1 MSDAPLPR
9 LSVVLAT
16 DSYETIRPVVRHLQ
30 RQTIRD
36 QIEIVIVAE
45 GALSPA
51 PEESEIGGFARVHVL
66 TVGSISP
73 IGPARAAGVRATRAP
88 LVFVG
93 ETHTYAHPAWAE
105 TLVRAHGAP
114 WAGVVPGFGN
124 ANPRGPL
131 SWALFLLDYGRWLH
145 VLPAGESA
153 IAPTHNGAF
162 SRQVLLDL
170 GENLDRALHQGDY
183 LTVLLRA
190 AGHRIYFE
198 PAARIDHLNVSRWRP
213 WVQERWHGGRMLA
226 GRRANRWSLQRRLVY
241 FCGAPLIPFLLTLR
255 LRRVLATAW
264 RGGML
269 PAGTFGALFAAGV
282 VSGAGEMVGYLLGP
296 GEGAEPLMLEL
307 ELHKAR
313 YASRRALAAG

>member
-1 MSDAPLPR
+1 MSDAPVPR

-16 DSYETIRPVVRHLQ
+16 DSYETIRPVMRHLQ

-45 GALSPA
+45 GPLSPA
-51 PEESEIGGFARVHVL
+51 PDESEIGGFARVHVL
-66 TVGSISP
+66 TVGSINP

-93 ETHTYAHPAWAE
+93 ETHTYAHPTWAE
-105 TLVRAHGAP
+105 NLVRAHGDP

-162 SRQVLLDL
+162 SRHVLLGL
-170 GENLDRALHQGDY
+170 GEDLDRALHQGDY

-190 AGHRIYFE
+190 RDHRIYFE
-198 PAARIDHLNVSRWRP
+198 PAARIDHLNLSRWRP
-213 WVQERWHGGRMLA
+213 WVQERWHGGRLLA
-226 GRRANRWSLQRRLVY
+226 GRRAERWSLPRRLVY
-241 FCGAPLIPFLLTLR
+241 FCGAPLIPFLLTFR
-255 LRRVLATAW
+255 LRKVLATAW

-269 PAGTFGALFAAGV
+269 PWGTIAAVFAAGV
-282 VSGAGEMVGYLLGP
+282 VSGAGEMMGYLFGSS
-296 GEGAEPLMLEL
+296 EDAEPLMLHL

-313 YASRRALAAG
+313 YASRRPLAAG